1 MQKDMTFSII
11 TATYNSERYILE
23 NLRSVHCSQ
32 NYNAV
37 EQIIVDGLSQDST
50 LEFVNKFK
58 EEHKANIKIIVG
70 RDKNMYEAI
79 NKGMRLINGDIWA
92 CLNSDDQYYP
102 DTLRKVASYF
112 SKNPD
117 GDVIFGDYDYVDE
130 NGKFIF
136 RRLCPKF
143 SLKRLI
149 RMGWCIISQPAT
161 FLRQSVIAKV
171 GFFDDSYNYAADYD
185 YFIRVGKVCQV
196 KHINCLFT
204 KDRLHDAALSA
215 RHTKQ
220 MQNETQ
226 RIKQKYFYE
235 NYNSVIK
242 VLDMIYFNM
251 PCIRPINFKYI
262 CRNIIN
268 LVTLTLVNKEFDFFG

>member
-1 MQKDMTFSII
+1 MTFSII
-11 TATYNSERYILE
+11 TPTYNSERYILE
-23 NLRSVHCSQ
+23 NLRSIHCSQ

-50 LEFVNKFK
+50 LEIIKKFK

-70 RDKNMYEAI
+70 RDKNMYDAI

-92 CLNSDDQYYP
+92 CINSDDQYYP
-102 DTLRKVASYF
+102 DTLRKAASYF

-117 GDVIFGDYDYVDE
+117 VDVIFGDYDHVDE
-130 NGKFIF
+130 NGEFVF
-136 RRLCPKF
+136 RRFCYPKF
-143 SLKRLI
+143 NLDRLI
-149 RMGWCIISQPAT
+149 RIGWCIISQPAT
-161 FLRQSVIAKV
+161 FLKQSVIAKV
-171 GFFDDSYNYAADYD
+171 GFFDDSYDYASDYD

-204 KDRLHDAALSA
+204 MDRLHDAALSA
-215 RHTKQ
+215 KYSEQ
-220 MQNETQ
+220 MQDESQ
-226 RIKQKYFYE
+226 RIKQKYSDK

-242 VLDMIYFNM
+242 FFDKICFEILS
-251 PCIRPINFKYI
+251 IRPINFKYI

-268 LVTLTLVNKEFDFFG
+268 RVT